1 MLLQLAAEINSPVE
15 RAAWQNERMTALPAR
30 RPTGAPQAS
39 GDPLFGGRTL
49 LEHVD
54 EFRTRVVRSLIAVG
68 VGMVVAFFFIDRLFA
83 FIFAPTRRML
93 PPGAALIYTQPGEAF
108 GLYINIAIVAGAI
121 LASPIIFYQ
130 MWRLIAPVLY
140 SAQKRFVIP
149 FVLLTTTGAVA
160 GAAFSHYVLFPY
172 MIAFF
177 GTFSSPD
184 LSFMP
189 QISNVFGLYIKMLL
203 GMVAIFQMPTFA
215 FFLAKMGL
223 VTARLL
229 WRNIKYAILIIFV
242 IAAVLTPSADP
253 WNQTIFA
260 APMIV
265 LYLISIV
272 IAWLVGPTSRTARD
286 DS

>member
-1 MLLQLAAEINSPVE
+1 MPP
-15 RAAWQNERMTALPAR
+15 LPAR
-30 RPTGAPQAS
+30 QPKGPQETSGA
-39 GDPLFGGRTL
+39 PLFGGRTL
-49 LEHVD
+49 LAHVD
-54 EFRTRVVRSLIAVG
+54 EFRKRVVRSLIAVG
-68 VGMVVAFFFIDRLFA
+68 VGMVVAFFFIDRLFV

-93 PPGAALIYTQPGEAF
+93 PLGTSLIYTQPGEAF
-108 GLYINIAIVAGAI
+108 GLYINIAILAGAV
-121 LASPIIFYQ
+121 LASPFIFYQ
-130 MWRLIAPVLY
+130 LWRLIAPVLY
-140 SAQKRFVIP
+140 SEQKRFVIP
-149 FVLLTTTGAVA
+149 FVLLTTIGAVA

-184 LSFMP
+184 LAFMP
-189 QISNVFGLYIKMLL
+189 QVSNVFGLYIKMLL
-203 GMVAIFQMPTFA
+203 AMAAIFQMPTLA

-272 IAWLVGPTSRTARD
+272 IAWLVGPKTHTTQD
-286 DS
+286 DF